1 MKKRQLSARSD
12 PPKPVQVAMPTHE
25 EQDQQPKPKS
35 SPNLSPQRVTEG
47 ATSKTEII
55 NKILQQDTGLGYL
68 RHWGLN
74 D

>member
-12 PPKPVQVAMPTHE
+12 PPKPVQVAIPTDE
-25 EQDQQPKPKS
+25 EQDQQPAS
-35 SPNLSPQRVTEG
+35 SPNLSPKRVTEG